1 VSQSESTGAA
11 AATATGAAP
20 TYPAMPSASTPA
32 MPSASTPDDRA
43 TSFQA
48 VKGEPEHY
56 SGETL
61 LVSAY
66 AVLWVIVLLWVAL
79 VWRKQAALA
88 LRLDDL
94 ERVIGDAAKKRGPAP

>member
-1 VSQSESTGAA
+1 MSQSESTGAA

-20 TYPAMPSASTPA
+20 T
-32 MPSASTPDDRA
+32 ASTPDDRA

-88 LRLDDL
+88 LRQDDL